1 MPLHELDDLGPMVR
15 RHRSAHKLSLREASE
30 ECGVPFSTLS
40 RIEKG
45 RLPDLVNFR
54 RIVEWLGVPVDAFFN
69 PGASVEATPSVIAEH
84 LNADPALTPDAATK
98 IAGLVRD
105 MYDSLAVPDR
115 RLAVHLRAAKTF
127 SPPALLL
134 LTDLLDDMQ
143 DALEARFGN

>member
-15 RHRSAHKLSLREASE
+15 RHRSEHKLSLREASE
-30 ECGVPFSTLS
+30 ESGVPFSTLS

-54 RIVEWLGVPVDAFFN
+54 RIVEWLGVPVDEFFS

-84 LNADPALTPDAATK
+84 LKADPALPPAAATM

-143 DALEARFGN
+143 EALEARFRD

>member
-1 MPLHELDDLGPMVR
+1 MALNELEDLGPMVR
-15 RHRSAHKLSLREASE
+15 RHRSERGMSLREAADES
-30 ECGVPFSTLS
+30 GVPFSTLS

-54 RIVEWLGVPVDAFFN
+54 RIVEWLGVPVDDLFS

-84 LNADPALTPDAATK
+84 LRADPALSPDAASK
-98 IAGLVRD
+98 IAEIVRD
-105 MYDSLAVPDR
+105 LYDNLAVPDR

-134 LTDLLDDMQ
+134 LTSLLDDMQ
-143 DALEARFGN
+143 DALEARYGG

>member
-1 MPLHELDDLGPMVR
+1 MPLHELEDLGPMVR
-15 RHRSAHKLSLREASE
+15 RHRSERRLSLREASE
-30 ECGVPFSTLS
+30 ESGVPFSTLS

-54 RIVEWLGVPVDAFFN
+54 RIVEWLGVPVDEFFA
-69 PGASVEATPSVIAEH
+69 PGASVEATPNVIAEH
-84 LNADPALTPDAATK
+84 LKADPSLTPEAATK
-98 IAGLVRD
+98 IAGIVSDL
-105 MYDSLAVPDR
+105 YDNLAVPGR

>member
-1 MPLHELDDLGPMVR
+1 MTVHELEDLGPMVR
-15 RHRSAHKLSLREASE
+15 RHRSGRRLSLREASE
-30 ECGVPFSTLS
+30 ESGVPFSTLS

-54 RIVEWLGVPVDAFFN
+54 RIVEWLGVPVDEFFS

-84 LNADPALTPDAATK
+84 LRSDPALTPDSATK
-98 IAGLVRD
+98 IAGIVRD
-105 MYDSLAVPDR
+105 LYDSYAVPDR

-134 LTDLLDDMQ
+134 LTGLLDDMQ
-143 DALEARFGN
+143 EALEARLRD